1 MRRDWL
7 HGKIKKMEVHRME
20 RKTNNPYWCVEQIQ
34 EKIEDYKAIIRE
46 RGEIGSKIP
55 LEIIINDLEK
65 ILYD

>member
-1 MRRDWL
+1 
-7 HGKIKKMEVHRME
+7 MEVCRME
-20 RKTNNPYWCVEQIQ
+20 RKTNNPSWCVEQIQ

-46 RGEIGSKIP
+46 RGEMGSKIP

>member
-1 MRRDWL
+1 
-7 HGKIKKMEVHRME
+7 ME
-20 RKTNNPYWCVEQIQ
+20 RKTNNPSWCVEQIQ

-46 RGEIGSKIP
+46 RGEMGSKIP